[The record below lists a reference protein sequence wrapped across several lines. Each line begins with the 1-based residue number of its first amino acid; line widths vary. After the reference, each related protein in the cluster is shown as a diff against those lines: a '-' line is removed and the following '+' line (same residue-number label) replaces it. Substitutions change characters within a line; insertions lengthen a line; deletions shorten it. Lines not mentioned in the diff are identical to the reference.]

1 MCLAMINGYSA
12 IHLHLMFLLIT
23 LEFIYC
29 ISTKIDSFSIIGMVE
44 RKGHVPMRYRFML
57 IHHQLDVLNNAEID
71 RKSIL
76 TTGVGGGETW
86 PLFLVLLVTF
96 FIIYLKNG
104 PAIAFIMKAA
114 PPLPYPF

>member
-1 MCLAMINGYSA
+1 
-12 IHLHLMFLLIT
+12 
-23 LEFIYC
+23 
-29 ISTKIDSFSIIGMVE
+29 MVE

-76 TTGVGGGETW
+76 STGAGGGGDMASFSCASRAT
-86 PLFLVLLVTF
+86 FF

-114 PPLPYPF
+114 PPPLTLPFLKTMLHSIASIVNSQSKRRIVVGSFLY